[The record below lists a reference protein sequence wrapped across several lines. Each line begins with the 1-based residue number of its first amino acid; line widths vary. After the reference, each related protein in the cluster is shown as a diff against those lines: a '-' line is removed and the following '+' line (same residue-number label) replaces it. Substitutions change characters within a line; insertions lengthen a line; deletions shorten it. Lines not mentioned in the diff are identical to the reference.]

1 MATSS
6 RSRIPQSST
15 TPTPSP
21 RFTDRATPKL
31 PKDETSNLNND
42 ETPEFTSDDTIE
54 FTQDDDTTEPVK
66 NDMIYLTAE
75 EYIIFAQNR
84 ISVQKAIIEDT
95 KKLAAHV
102 LASLHEMRDLE
113 RRMYESLEAAQKQ
126 LAKEK

>member
-6 RSRIPQSST
+6 RSRIPQSPT

-21 RFTDRATPKL
+21 RFTKRATPKL
-31 PKDETSNLNND
+31 PKDETSKLNND
-42 ETPEFTSDDTIE
+42 KTPELTSDDTIE

-66 NDMIYLTAE
+66 NDTIYLTAE

-95 KKLAAHV
+95 KKLAARV